1 MPIYEYK
8 CPKCGVV
15 EVMQG
20 IKEAPLKKCPNC
32 KRKVERMMSSTSFV
46 LKGTGWYATDYAKKT
61 PPPAEASGASNGTNG
76 TASTGEASKGE
87 ASKGEASKSGNE
99 KSASSSDT
107 KSASSSETKPSASSE
122 KSASSAKP
130 TSSGKSD

>member
-32 KRKVERMMSSTSFV
+32 KRKVERLMSSTSFV
-46 LKGTGWYATDYAKKT
+46 LKGTGWYATDYAKKS
-61 PPPAEASGASNGTNG
+61 PPPADTSGASNGTNG

-87 ASKGEASKSGNE
+87 ASKGEASKSGSE
-99 KSASSSDT
+99 
-107 KSASSSETKPSASSE
+107 KSASSSETKPAASTE
-122 KSASSAKP
+122 KSSSSAKNASSAKP
-130 TSSGKSD
+130 ASSGKPD

>member
-8 CPKCGVV
+8 CSKCGVV

-46 LKGTGWYATDYAKKT
+46 LKGTGWYATDYGKKT
-61 PPPAEASGASNGTNG
+61 PPPSETTGTSNGTNG
-76 TASTGEASKGE
+76 TASEGDGAKSSGE
-87 ASKGEASKSGNE
+87 
-99 KSASSSDT
+99 
-107 KSASSSETKPSASSE
+107 KSASSSETKSAPTTEKSKSSE
-122 KSASSAKP
+122 KTKP
-130 TSSGKSD
+130 TAKSESSSKSD

>member
-20 IKEAPLKKCPNC
+20 IKQAPLKKCPNC

-46 LKGTGWYATDYAKKT
+46 LKGTGWYATDYGKKT
-61 PPPAEASGASNGTNG
+61 PPPSETSSASNGTNG
-76 TASTGEASKGE
+76 TASEGDGAKSSGEKG
-87 ASKGEASKSGNE
+87 
-99 KSASSSDT
+99 
-107 KSASSSETKPSASSE
+107 ASSSETKTAASSE
-122 KSASSAKP
+122 KSKPTEKTKPSAKSE
-130 TSSGKSD
+130 SSSKSD